1 MDIIKHGKTYQ
12 ELDCMMCEAKIGV
25 ADKDIQHTI
34 AHDAYGG
41 GIHETVTEF
50 VYCPECGCRIVLS
63 LSIDGKQ
70 REIRR
75 SN

>member
-1 MDIIKHGKTYQ
+1 MNIIKHGKTYQ
-12 ELDCMMCEAKIGV
+12 ELDCIMCNALIGV
-25 ADKDIQHTI
+25 ADKDIEHKI
-34 AHDAYGG
+34 AHDAYDGA
-41 GIHETVTEF
+41 IHETITEF

-63 LSIDGKQ
+63 LKIDGVD